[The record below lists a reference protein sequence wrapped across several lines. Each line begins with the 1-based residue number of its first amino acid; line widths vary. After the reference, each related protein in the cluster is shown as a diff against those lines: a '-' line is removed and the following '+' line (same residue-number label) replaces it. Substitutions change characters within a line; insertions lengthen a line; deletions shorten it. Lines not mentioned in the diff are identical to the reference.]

1 MISVNTE
8 NYLRMLFAAA
18 SGNDIRYGDVL
29 ATGYKHVLDTP
40 RDGKFLTGFAMR
52 SGNFM
57 TFWANSIGN
66 LIKLEYFGLAS
77 RDERTRE
84 AFKHKFGYWPP
95 RMRLAWAVVRG
106 DDAGQVWEVTESGP
120 DRWTPS
126 QVLADW
132 ITMVG
137 GKANAAKQETSD
149 ELGRW
154 MLGFAQLFTN
164 ENFPRG
170 TSSLNRVLERNVY
183 NERDEVVLDDPDTG
197 EDLRPYLL
205 LMNKVGRISNLYG
218 IFGKDPHPM
227 ADELTAMLQDLDV
240 DGRLMPPLTQKERE
254 LASRAFQ
261 LRLMRRGSLP
271 VDAEVII
278 DLWSTELGPFTEK
291 RFSENESKMTSNWSP
306 IKHYGD
312 ARPVWRAP

>member
-1 MISVNTE
+1 M
-8 NYLRMLFAAA
+8 
-18 SGNDIRYGDVL
+18 
-29 ATGYKHVLDTP
+29 
-40 RDGKFLTGFAMR
+40 
-52 SGNFM
+52 
-57 TFWANSIGN
+57 
-66 LIKLEYFGLAS
+66 
-77 RDERTRE
+77 
-84 AFKHKFGYWPP
+84 
-95 RMRLAWAVVRG
+95 
-106 DDAGQVWEVTESGP
+106 
-120 DRWTPS
+120 
-126 QVLADW
+126 
-132 ITMVG
+132 
-137 GKANAAKQETSD
+137 
-149 ELGRW
+149 
-154 MLGFAQLFTN
+154 
-164 ENFPRG
+164 
-170 TSSLNRVLERNVY
+170 LERNVY